1 MSVKSSDN
9 TDELEKID
17 LRLIA
22 LEQERS
28 ALLLKRE
35 KLVGALNIDAVV
47 VHQTSSAQEKMRTV
61 FLLTLRLN
69 LFLTNGRCCQIP
81 LK

>member
-1 MSVKSSDN
+1 MSAKSSDN
-9 TDELEKID
+9 ADELEKID

-35 KLVGALNIDAVV
+35 KLVGTSNVDTIV
-47 VHQTSSAQEKMRTV
+47 VHQISSTQEKRV
-61 FLLTLRLN
+61 S
-69 LFLTNGRCCQIP
+69 
-81 LK
+81 